1 MSEAAGGIT
10 PWEYHQRTRHHLD
23 RYAAGPETLD
33 WDAQP
38 DPFRRYEGCPEI
50 PLPLTATSTA
60 VAFGDLHRPG
70 AIAPAPLN
78 LAGLGRLL
86 ELSLGLSAWKQYG
99 PDRWA
104 LRCNPSSGNL
114 HPTEGYLVSRAL
126 PDLADGVYHY
136 RPDAHLL
143 EQRAAVASAPS
154 DGRPV
159 ALLGLTSIHWREA
172 WKYGERAYRY
182 CQLDVGHALA
192 ALAYAAALLGWRLR
206 PLAHWPD
213 AAVAAL
219 LGVDRPT
226 DGAEPEHPDL
236 LLAVDTDPTGDAAG
250 PDAWLAWMRE
260 ASWRGRPNVLDRRP
274 LYQWPVLDAVSRAA
288 AKPATP
294 ILSPAVR
301 DTHAARPAAGDD
313 RPAMAVIRERRSAQA
328 YDAAGTM
335 PLAVLEALLERLV
348 PRAGVP
354 PWAALPEMDRVHPL
368 LFVHRV
374 DDLAPGLYALPR
386 SAAGQ
391 ALLLGALDAR
401 FAWDA
406 CPEPNLGGAP
416 LYRLASGD
424 MRRTAGLL
432 CCHQAIAAQG
442 AVTFMLLGE
451 WDAALDAEP
460 WRYRWRHWEAGA
472 LGQALYLNAE
482 AAGLRGTGIGCYFDP
497 AVHEVLGLSDR
508 RLQSFYH
515 FTIGRPLL
523 DARIQSL
530 PPYAHLQGDRD
541 RRLGFNSSG

>member
-1 MSEAAGGIT
+1 MSEAAGAIT
-10 PWEYHQRTRHHLD
+10 PWEYHQRTGHHLD

-38 DPFRRYEGCPEI
+38 DPFRRYDGCPEI
-50 PLPLTATSTA
+50 LLPLTETSNA
-60 VAFGDLHRPG
+60 VSFGDLHKPG
-70 AIAPAPLN
+70 AITPAPLDLN
-78 LAGLGRLL
+78 ELGRLL

-114 HPTEGYLVSRAL
+114 HPTEGYLVCRTL

-143 EQRAAVASAPS
+143 EQRAAVASTKP
-154 DGRPV
+154 GGPV

-182 CQLDVGHALA
+182 CQLDVGHAAA

-206 PLAHWPD
+206 PLAQWPD

-226 DGAEPEHPDL
+226 LGAEAEHPDL
-236 LLAVDTDPTGDAAG
+236 LLAVDTGPAGDAVD
-250 PDAWLAWMRE
+250 PDVWLKWMSE
-260 ASWRGRPNVLDRRP
+260 AEWRGRPNVLDRRP
-274 LYQWPVLDAVSRAA
+274 LYQWPVIEAVSRAA

-294 ILSPAVR
+294 ILAPEMR
-301 DTHAARPAAGDD
+301 DTPAMHPAAGDE

-328 YDAAGTM
+328 YDPAGTM
-335 PLAVLEALLERLV
+335 PLAALEALLDRLI

-354 PWAALPEMDRVHPL
+354 PWSALPETDGLHPL

-386 SAAGQ
+386 SAEAR

-406 CPEPNLGGAP
+406 CPQLSLAGGAT

-442 AVTFMLLGE
+442 AVTFMLLAE
-451 WDAALDAEP
+451 WDGALDAEP

-472 LGQALYLNAE
+472 LGQVLYLNAE
-482 AAGLRGTGIGCYFDP
+482 ASGLRGTGIGCYFDP

-530 PPYAHLQGDRD
+530 PPYAHLKRD
-541 RRLGFNSSG
+541 

>member
-1 MSEAAGGIT
+1 MSEAAVGIT
-10 PWEYHQRTRHHLD
+10 PWEYHQRTWHHLD
-23 RYAAGPETLD
+23 RYAAGPQTLD

-38 DPFRRYEGCPEI
+38 DPFRRYDGCPEI
-50 PLPLTATSTA
+50 PLSLTPTSA
-60 VAFGDLHRPG
+60 NVSFGNLHRPG
-70 AIAPAPLN
+70 AVLPAPLDR
-78 LAGLGRLL
+78 AGLGRLL
-86 ELSLGLSAWKQYG
+86 ELALGLSAWKQYG

-114 HPTEGYLVSRAL
+114 HPTEGYLVCRAL

-143 EQRAAVASAPS
+143 EQRAAVGSGPSA
-154 DGRPV
+154 DGSV

-182 CQLDVGHALA
+182 CQLDVGHAVA
-192 ALAYAAALLGWRLR
+192 ALSYAAALLGWRLQS
-206 PLAHWPD
+206 LTHWPD

-226 DGAEPEHPDL
+226 DGAEAEHPDL
-236 LLAVDTDPTGDAAG
+236 LLAVDTGPAG
-250 PDAWLAWMRE
+250 APPEADAWLAWARDAE
-260 ASWRGRPNVLDRRP
+260 WQGRPNVLDHRP
-274 LYQWPVLDAVSRAA
+274 LYQWPVIEAVSHAA
-288 AKPATP
+288 DKPATP
-294 ILSPAVR
+294 VFFPMMHDAPAV
-301 DTHAARPAAGDD
+301 RPAAGDE

-328 YDAAGTM
+328 YDPAGTM
-335 PLAVLEALLERLV
+335 PLATLEALLDRFV
-348 PRAGVP
+348 PRADVP
-354 PWAALPEMDRVHPL
+354 PWAALPESDRLHLL

-374 DDLAPGLYALPR
+374 DGLTPGLYALPR
-386 SAAGQ
+386 SAAGR

-401 FAWDA
+401 FAWKS
-406 CPEPNLGGAP
+406 CPELNLGEAP

-451 WDAALDAEP
+451 WGTDLDDEP

-472 LGQALYLNAE
+472 LGQTLYLNAE
-482 AAGLRGTGIGCYFDP
+482 AASLRGTGIGCYFDP
-497 AVHEVLGLSDR
+497 AVHEILGLSDR

-530 PPYAHLQGDRD
+530 PPYAHL
-541 RRLGFNSSG
+541 RRE

>member
-38 DPFRRYEGCPEI
+38 DPFRRYDGSPEI
-50 PLPLTATSTA
+50 LLPLTPTLAA
-60 VAFGDLHRPG
+60 VSFGNLHRPG
-70 AIAPAPLN
+70 AIAPAPVDLN
-78 LAGLGRLL
+78 GLGRLL

-99 PDRWA
+99 LDRWA

-114 HPTEGYLVSRAL
+114 HPTEGYLVCRAL

-143 EQRAAVASAPS
+143 EQRAAVASTKP
-154 DGRPV
+154 GGPV

-182 CQLDVGHALA
+182 CQLDVGHAVA

-226 DGAEPEHPDL
+226 LGAEAEHPDL
-236 LLAVDTDPTGDAAG
+236 LLAVDTGPAGDAVD
-250 PDAWLAWMRE
+250 PDVWLKWMSE
-260 ASWRGRPNVLDRRP
+260 AEWRGRPNVLDRRP
-274 LYQWPVLDAVSRAA
+274 LYQWPVIEAVSRAA

-294 ILSPAVR
+294 ILAPEMRDTPAV
-301 DTHAARPAAGDD
+301 HQAAGDE

-328 YDAAGTM
+328 YDPAGTM
-335 PLAVLEALLERLV
+335 PLAALEALLDRLI

-354 PWAALPEMDRVHPL
+354 PWSALPETDGLHPL

-386 SAAGQ
+386 SAETR

-406 CPEPNLGGAP
+406 CPELSLAGGAT

-451 WDAALDAEP
+451 WDGALDAQP

-472 LGQALYLNAE
+472 LGQVLYLNAE
-482 AAGLRGTGIGCYFDP
+482 ASGLRGTGIGCYFDP

-530 PPYAHLQGDRD
+530 PPYAHLKRD
-541 RRLGFNSSG
+541 

>member
-1 MSEAAGGIT
+1 MSEAAGAIT
-10 PWEYHQRTRHHLD
+10 PWEYHQRTWHHLD

-38 DPFRRYEGCPEI
+38 DPFRRYDGCPEI
-50 PLPLTATSTA
+50 LLPLTPTSAA
-60 VAFGDLHRPG
+60 VSFGDLHRPG
-70 AIAPAPLN
+70 TIAPTLLD

-104 LRCNPSSGNL
+104 LRCNPSSGNP
-114 HPTEGYLVSRAL
+114 HPTEGYLVCRAL

-154 DGRPV
+154 GRPV

-182 CQLDVGHALA
+182 CQLDVGHAVA
-192 ALAYAAALLGWRLR
+192 ALAYAAALRGWRLR

-213 AAVAAL
+213 AAVAAV

-226 DGAEPEHPDL
+226 HGAEAEHPDL
-236 LLAVDTDPTGDAAG
+236 LLAVDTGSASDPVA
-250 PDAWLAWMRE
+250 PDAWMAWARDAE
-260 ASWRGRPNVLDRRP
+260 WRGRPNVLDRRP
-274 LYQWPVLDAVSRAA
+274 LYRWPVIEAVSRAT

-294 ILSPAVR
+294 ILSSQVDDAPAVR
-301 DTHAARPAAGDD
+301 AAAGDE

-328 YDAAGTM
+328 YDPAGTM
-335 PLAVLEALLERLV
+335 PLATLEALLDRLI

-354 PWAALPEMDRVHPL
+354 PWAALPETERLHPL
-368 LFVHRV
+368 LFVHHV

-386 SAAGQ
+386 SVEAR

-406 CPEPNLGGAP
+406 CPEVHLAGDAT

-442 AVTFMLLGE
+442 AVTVMLLAE
-451 WDAALDAEP
+451 WGDALDAEP

-472 LGQALYLNAE
+472 LGQVLYLNAE
-482 AAGLRGTGIGCYFDP
+482 ASGVRGTGIGCYFDP

-523 DARIQSL
+523 DARIQCL
-530 PPYAHLQGDRD
+530 PPYAHLLRD
-541 RRLGFNSSG
+541 

>member
-1 MSEAAGGIT
+1 MSEAAGGMT
-10 PWEYHQRTRHHLD
+10 PWDYHERTGHHLD

-38 DPFRRYEGCPEI
+38 DPFRRYAGCTEI
-50 PLPLTATSTA
+50 PLALSAADHTVS
-60 VAFGDLHRPG
+60 FGDLHRPG
-70 AIAPAPLN
+70 AIAPAPLDRT
-78 LAGLGRLL
+78 GIGRLL

-114 HPTEGYLVSRAL
+114 HPTEGYVVSRGL
-126 PDLADGVYHY
+126 PDLPDGVYHY
-136 RPDAHLL
+136 RPDQHLL
-143 EQRAAVASAPS
+143 EQRAAFAPGS
-154 DGRPV
+154 SSGAPA
-159 ALLGLTSIHWREA
+159 ALFGLTSIHWREA

-192 ALAYAAALLGWRLR
+192 ALSYAAALLGWRLR
-206 PLAHWPD
+206 PLTHWPD
-213 AAVAAL
+213 TAVAAL

-226 DGAEPEHPDL
+226 NGAEVECPDL
-236 LLAVDTDPTGDAAG
+236 LLAVDTAPAADPAE
-250 PDAWLAWMRE
+250 PDAWLGW
-260 ASWRGRPNVLDRRP
+260 ASDAEWQGRPNVLDRRP
-274 LYQWPVLDAVSRAA
+274 LYQWPVIEAVSRAA

-294 ILSPAVR
+294 VFSPVMHGVSAV
-301 DTHAARPAAGDD
+301 RPAAGDE

-328 YDAAGTM
+328 YDPAGTM
-335 PLAVLEALLERLV
+335 PLAVLESLLDRLI

-354 PWAALPEMDRVHPL
+354 PWPVLPETERLHPL

-386 SAAGQ
+386 SAEGR

-406 CPEPNLGGAP
+406 CPELDLGETP
-416 LYRLASGD
+416 LYRLAGGD

-451 WDAALDAEP
+451 WGADLDAEP

-482 AAGLRGTGIGCYFDP
+482 ATGLRGTGIGCYFDA
-497 AVHEVLGLSDR
+497 AVHQLLGLSER

-515 FTIGRPLL
+515 FTVGQPLL

-530 PPYAHLQGDRD
+530 PPYAHLQRACA
-541 RRLGFNSSG
+541 

>member
-1 MSEAAGGIT
+1 MSEAAAGIT
-10 PWEYHQRTRHHLD
+10 PWAYHQRTRHHLD

-38 DPFRRYEGCPEI
+38 DPFRRYDGCPETL
-50 PLPLTATSTA
+50 LPLTPMSTA
-60 VAFGDLHRPG
+60 VSFGELHRPG
-70 AIAPAPLN
+70 AIAPAPLD

-104 LRCNPSSGNL
+104 LRCSPSSGNL
-114 HPTEGYLVSRAL
+114 HPTEGYLVCRTL

-143 EQRAAVASAPS
+143 EQRAAVTAAPS
-154 DGRPV
+154 GGRPA

-182 CQLDVGHALA
+182 CQLDVGHAVA

-206 PLAHWPD
+206 PLTHWPD
-213 AAVAAL
+213 VAAAAL

-226 DGAEPEHPDL
+226 HGAEAEQPDL
-236 LLAVDTDPTGDAAG
+236 LLAVDKGSASDPTA
-250 PDAWLAWMRE
+250 PDAWLAWARDAE
-260 ASWRGRPNVLDRRP
+260 WRGRPNVLDRRP
-274 LYQWPVLDAVSRAA
+274 LYRWPVIDAVSRATA
-288 AKPATP
+288 EPATP
-294 ILSPAVR
+294 ILFPTVDDTPAVR
-301 DTHAARPAAGDD
+301 PAMGDE

-328 YDAAGTM
+328 CDPAGTM
-335 PLAVLEALLERLV
+335 PLATLEALLDRLV
-348 PRAGVP
+348 PREGVP
-354 PWAALPEMDRVHPL
+354 PWSALPETDRLHPL

-374 DDLAPGLYALPR
+374 DGLTPGLYALPR
-386 SAAGQ
+386 SAEAR

-406 CPEPNLGGAP
+406 CPEVHLAGDAT

-451 WDAALDAEP
+451 WNDALDAEP

-472 LGQALYLNAE
+472 LGQVLYLNAE
-482 AAGLRGTGIGCYFDP
+482 AAGLRGTGIGCYFDS

-515 FTIGRPLL
+515 FTIGRALV

-530 PPYAHLQGDRD
+530 PPYAHLQRD
-541 RRLGFNSSG
+541 